1 MNLQQ
6 EGSSLDL
13 QLFAG
18 RLRSMV
24 PPTKGNAGNAPL
36 GAGNTGMSLR
46 SGKVLATIACALILL
61 LQLVAMSKWPNIRG
75 IHDDLCYLR
84 QAHLFQTLG
93 VHGLNTDITLDT
105 DNYFRDL
112 IKPVVPDGTP
122 VCHPSSNPNGH
133 RVLQFPPGPGFLL
146 SLFPDGNRGRDLTM
160 AMTIAVFL
168 LSVAAI
174 WRARTPYTVL
184 GCGVFGFLSIYFMIN
199 PIKGSYSVPPTVV
212 ICAVIGLL
220 TSRLALLKQQTS
232 KLLTLAT
239 IGLLLGFLFNLRIA
253 NVLLL
258 TGYAAMLLT
267 GFINRRDLSSF
278 FEGATLLAA
287 YIVGAMP
294 TLIAQHINAGSAFS
308 TTYGTGD
315 QVPPQLTLETLI
327 YYTTSTQGTLTFI
340 AIGWAAYMIIKSKLV
355 DQRRVAWAT
364 LINCAVTFT
373 FFVFRPIPLVMPY
386 YLIPVAALSLWTL
399 LSLHLYCAPRAG
411 TAPS

>member
-1 MNLQQ
+1 
-6 EGSSLDL
+6 
-13 QLFAG
+13 
-18 RLRSMV
+18 MV
-24 PPTKGNAGNAPL
+24 PPTKGNA
-36 GAGNTGMSLR
+36 GMSLR
-46 SGKVLATIACALILL
+46 SGKVLATIACAVILL

-75 IHDDLCYLR
+75 IYDDLCYLR

-93 VHGLNTDITLDT
+93 VLGLNTDITLDT
-105 DNYFRDL
+105 DGYFRDL
-112 IKPVVPDGTP
+112 IKPVVPVGTP
-122 VCHPSSNPNGH
+122 ICHPTSNPNGH

-146 SLFPDGNRGRDLTM
+146 SLFPEGNQGRDLTM

-199 PIKGSYSVPPTVV
+199 PIKASYSVPPTVV

-232 KLLTLAT
+232 KFLTLAT

-253 NVLLL
+253 NVFLF

-267 GFINRRDLSSF
+267 AFIKRRDLSSF

-315 QVPPQLTLETLI
+315 QLPPQLTLETLI
-327 YYTTSTQGTLTFI
+327 YYTTGTQGILTFI

-355 DQRRVAWAT
+355 DQRRIAWAT

-373 FFVFRPIPLVMPY
+373 FFVFRPIPFVTPY

-399 LSLHLYCAPRAG
+399 LSLHLYFAPRAG
-411 TAPS
+411 MASS